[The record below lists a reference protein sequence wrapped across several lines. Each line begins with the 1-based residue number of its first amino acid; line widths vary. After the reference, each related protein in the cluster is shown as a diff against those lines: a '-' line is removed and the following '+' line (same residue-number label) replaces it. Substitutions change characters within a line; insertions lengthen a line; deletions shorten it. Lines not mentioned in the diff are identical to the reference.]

1 MQKDKQLTPKLVTA
15 IISAG
20 IMAFAGVVAETAMN
34 ITFPTLMREFGI
46 GTAAVQWLTTGYLL
60 MLAIIVPASG
70 WLKNNFSHKR
80 LFIAAEAFFITGTV
94 LCCAAPSFA
103 LLLTG
108 RIVQGL
114 GTGIALP
121 LMFNLV
127 LEEVPAQ
134 KTGFMM
140 GVACMITAMAPVVGP
155 FAGGLIITLW
165 GWRLIFGLI
174 FVFMLP
180 LLLLSL
186 IAGLLTVPAN
196 TQLKHTRFEWSNYL
210 LMAVGFALFITATAH
225 TQAGWLSA
233 AVTVPLLI
241 SAVLL
246 ALFYRRSLTSPTPV
260 INVKIFRSCRFNSGA
275 AAMVFIYFT
284 VLGLGF
290 LIPNY
295 AQLVFGADAFTAGCL
310 LLPGCILG
318 ILVTPSAGR
327 VLDRCGAA
335 LPVLG
340 GSILML
346 SSVSAMAWLTPDI
359 SNTLFAVL
367 YTFFAFGQAA
377 SIPTVTLCA
386 IRCLSADDSASGN
399 AVINTLQPLSGALGT
414 SICASIVAA
423 AQNASAGAAGTQ
435 TGTAHALVL
444 LAFLTCAILACS
456 LYMLGGRR
464 HKVLN
469 GEAY

>member
-1 MQKDKQLTPKLVTA
+1 M
-15 IISAG
+15 S
-20 IMAFAGVVAETAMN
+20 
-34 ITFPTLMREFGI
+34 
-46 GTAAVQWLTTGYLL
+46 
-60 MLAIIVPASG
+60 
-70 WLKNNFSHKR
+70 
-80 LFIAAEAFFITGTV
+80 
-94 LCCAAPSFA
+94 
-103 LLLTG
+103 
-108 RIVQGL
+108 
-114 GTGIALP
+114 
-121 LMFNLV
+121 
-127 LEEVPAQ
+127 
-134 KTGFMM
+134 
-140 GVACMITAMAPVVGP
+140 
-155 FAGGLIITLW
+155 
-165 GWRLIFGLI
+165 
-174 FVFMLP
+174 
-180 LLLLSL
+180 
-186 IAGLLTVPAN
+186 
-196 TQLKHTRFEWSNYL
+196 
-210 LMAVGFALFITATAH
+210 VGFALFITATAH

-233 AVTVPLLI
+233 AVIVPLFI

-246 ALFYRRSLTSPTPV
+246 ALFYRRSLTSLAPV
-260 INVKIFRSCRFNSGA
+260 INVKIFRSSRFNSGA
-275 AAMVFIYFT
+275 AAMFFIYFT

-346 SSVSAMAWLTPDI
+346 GSVSAMAWLTPDI

-386 IRCLSADDSASGN
+386 IRCLAADDLASGN

-423 AQNASAGAAGTQ
+423 AQNTSAGAAGTQ

-469 GEAY
+469 GEVY

>member
-1 MQKDKQLTPKLVTA
+1 MQKQLTPKLVTA

-140 GVACMITAMAPVVGP
+140 GIACMITAMAPVVGP

-165 GWRLIFGLI
+165 GWRLIF
-174 FVFMLP
+174 VFMLP

-196 TQLKHTRFEWSNYL
+196 PQLKHTRFEWSNYL

-225 TQAGWLSA
+225 TQAGWLST
-233 AVTVPLLI
+233 AVTVPLFI

-246 ALFYRRSLTSPTPV
+246 ALFYRRSLTSLTPV
-260 INVKIFRSCRFNSGA
+260 INVKIFRSSRFNSGA

-327 VLDRCGAA
+327 V
-335 LPVLG
+335 
-340 GSILML
+340 
-346 SSVSAMAWLTPDI
+346 
-359 SNTLFAVL
+359 LFAVL

-423 AQNASAGAAGTQ
+423 AQNTSAGAAGTQ

-444 LAFLTCAILACS
+444 LAVFTAVILFCN
-456 LYMLGGRR
+456 LYL
-464 HKVLN
+464 LN
-469 GEAY
+469 GKSHTVNTPNLSVQK

>member
-1 MQKDKQLTPKLVTA
+1 MQKQLTPKLVTA

-108 RIVQGL
+108 RIVQWL

-165 GWRLIFGLI
+165 GWRLIFI
-174 FVFMLP
+174 FMLP
-180 LLLLSL
+180 LLLSL

-196 TQLKHTRFEWSNYL
+196 PQLKHTHFEWSNYL

-233 AVTVPLLI
+233 AVTVPFLI
-241 SAVLL
+241 SAVLI

-260 INVKIFRSCRFNSGA
+260 INVKIFRSSRFNSGA

-346 SSVSAMAWLTPDI
+346 GSVSAMSWLTPDI
-359 SNTLFAVL
+359 NNTLFAVL

-377 SIPTVTLCA
+377 SIPSVTLCA
-386 IRCLSADDSASGN
+386 IRCLAADDSASGN

-423 AQNASAGAAGTQ
+423 AQNTSAGAAGTQ

>member
-165 GWRLIFGLI
+165 GWRLIF
-174 FVFMLP
+174 VFMLP

-196 TQLKHTRFEWSNYL
+196 PQLKHTRFEWSNYL

-233 AVTVPLLI
+233 AVTVPLFI

-260 INVKIFRSCRFNSGA
+260 INVKIFRSGRFNSGA

-327 VLDRCGAA
+327 VLDHCGAA

-346 SSVSAMAWLTPDI
+346 GSVSAMAWLTPDI

-377 SIPTVTLCA
+377 SIPTVTLCT

-423 AQNASAGAAGTQ
+423 AQNTSAGAAGTQ

-444 LAFLTCAILACS
+444 LAVFTAVILFCN
-456 LYMLGGRR
+456 LYL
-464 HKVLN
+464 LN
-469 GEAY
+469 GKSHTVNTPNLFVSF

>member
-1 MQKDKQLTPKLVTA
+1 
-15 IISAG
+15 
-20 IMAFAGVVAETAMN
+20 
-34 ITFPTLMREFGI
+34 
-46 GTAAVQWLTTGYLL
+46 
-60 MLAIIVPASG
+60 
-70 WLKNNFSHKR
+70 
-80 LFIAAEAFFITGTV
+80 
-94 LCCAAPSFA
+94 
-103 LLLTG
+103 
-108 RIVQGL
+108 
-114 GTGIALP
+114 
-121 LMFNLV
+121 
-127 LEEVPAQ
+127 
-134 KTGFMM
+134 
-140 GVACMITAMAPVVGP
+140 
-155 FAGGLIITLW
+155 
-165 GWRLIFGLI
+165 
-174 FVFMLP
+174 
-180 LLLLSL
+180 
-186 IAGLLTVPAN
+186 
-196 TQLKHTRFEWSNYL
+196 
-210 LMAVGFALFITATAH
+210 MAVGFALFITATAH
-225 TQAGWLSA
+225 TQAGWLST

-246 ALFYRRSLTSPTPV
+246 ALFYRRSLTSLTPV
-260 INVKIFRSCRFNSGA
+260 INVKIFRSSRFNSGA

-346 SSVSAMAWLTPDI
+346 GSVSAMAWLTPDI

-377 SIPTVTLCA
+377 SIPTITLCA
-386 IRCLSADDSASGN
+386 IRCLAADDSASGN

-423 AQNASAGAAGTQ
+423 AQNTSAGAAGTQ

-444 LAFLTCAILACS
+444 LAAFTAVILFCN
-456 LYMLGGRR
+456 LYL
-464 HKVLN
+464 LN
-469 GEAY
+469 GKSHTVNTPNLSVQK

>member
-1 MQKDKQLTPKLVTA
+1 MKKQLTPKLVTA

-165 GWRLIFGLI
+165 GWRLIF
-174 FVFMLP
+174 VFMLP

-196 TQLKHTRFEWSNYL
+196 PQLKHTRFEWSNYF

-225 TQAGWLSA
+225 TQAGWLSS

-246 ALFYRRSLTSPTPV
+246 ALFYRRSLTSLTPV
-260 INVKIFRSCRFNSGA
+260 INVKIFRSSRFNSGA
-275 AAMVFIYFT
+275 AAMVLIYFT

-335 LPVLG
+335 LPVL
-340 GSILML
+340 LML
-346 SSVSAMAWLTPDI
+346 GSVSAMAWLTPDI

-414 SICASIVAA
+414 SICASIVTA
-423 AQNASAGAAGTQ
+423 AQNASAGATGTQ

-444 LAFLTCAILACS
+444 LAFLTCAIFACS

-469 GEAY
+469 SEAY

>member
-1 MQKDKQLTPKLVTA
+1 M
-15 IISAG
+15 
-20 IMAFAGVVAETAMN
+20 
-34 ITFPTLMREFGI
+34 
-46 GTAAVQWLTTGYLL
+46 
-60 MLAIIVPASG
+60 
-70 WLKNNFSHKR
+70 
-80 LFIAAEAFFITGTV
+80 
-94 LCCAAPSFA
+94 
-103 LLLTG
+103 
-108 RIVQGL
+108 
-114 GTGIALP
+114 
-121 LMFNLV
+121 
-127 LEEVPAQ
+127 
-134 KTGFMM
+134 
-140 GVACMITAMAPVVGP
+140 
-155 FAGGLIITLW
+155 
-165 GWRLIFGLI
+165 
-174 FVFMLP
+174 FMLP

-196 TQLKHTRFEWSNYL
+196 PQLKHTCFEWSNYL

-233 AVTVPLLI
+233 SVTVPLLI

-246 ALFYRRSLTSPTPV
+246 ALFYRRSLTSLTPV
-260 INVKIFRSCRFNSGA
+260 INVKIFRSRRFNSGA

-346 SSVSAMAWLTPDI
+346 GSVSAMAWLTPDI

-414 SICASIVAA
+414 SICASIVAT
-423 AQNASAGAAGTQ
+423 AQNTSAGASGTQ

-464 HKVLN
+464 HKVLS

>member
-1 MQKDKQLTPKLVTA
+1 MDTALIKDFFDCCREAKKILELLPPLPQGLTPRHIQ
-15 IISAG
+15 IIDTIS
-20 IMAFAGVVAETAMN
+20 
-34 ITFPTLMREFGI
+34 
-46 GTAAVQWLTTGYLL
+46 Q
-60 MLAIIVPASG
+60 
-70 WLKNNFSHKR
+70 
-80 LFIAAEAFFITGTV
+80 
-94 LCCAAPSFA
+94 
-103 LLLTG
+103 
-108 RIVQGL
+108 
-114 GTGIALP
+114 
-121 LMFNLV
+121 
-127 LEEVPAQ
+127 LEEKNGLVKISDISTALHVTRPSITRLVSELAAAGYAQ
-134 KTGFMM
+134 K
-140 GVACMITAMAPVVGP
+140 
-155 FAGGLIITLW
+155 AG
-165 GWRLIFGLI
+165 
-174 FVFMLP
+174 
-180 LLLLSL
+180 S
-186 IAGLLTVPAN
+186 
-196 TQLKHTRFEWSNYL
+196 
-210 LMAVGFALFITATAH
+210 AT
-225 TQAGWLSA
+225 
-233 AVTVPLLI
+233 
-241 SAVLL
+241 
-246 ALFYRRSLTSPTPV
+246 
-260 INVKIFRSCRFNSGA
+260 
-275 AAMVFIYFT
+275 
-284 VLGLGF
+284 
-290 LIPNY
+290 
-295 AQLVFGADAFTAGCL
+295 D
-310 LLPGCILG
+310 
-318 ILVTPSAGR
+318 GR

-346 SSVSAMAWLTPDI
+346 GSVSAMAWLTPDI

>member
-1 MQKDKQLTPKLVTA
+1 
-15 IISAG
+15 
-20 IMAFAGVVAETAMN
+20 MAFAGVVAETAMN

-94 LCCAAPSFA
+94 VLCCAAPSFA

-108 RIVQGL
+108 RIIQGL

-165 GWRLIFGLI
+165 GWRLIF
-174 FVFMLP
+174 VFMLP

-196 TQLKHTRFEWSNYL
+196 PQLKHTRFEWSNYL

-233 AVTVPLLI
+233 AVTVPLFI

-246 ALFYRRSLTSPTPV
+246 ALFYRRSFTSHTPV
-260 INVKIFRSCRFNSGA
+260 INVKIFRSSRFNSCA

-386 IRCLSADDSASGN
+386 ISCLAADDSASGN

-423 AQNASAGAAGTQ
+423 AQNTSAGAAGTQ

>member
-108 RIVQGL
+108 RIVQGI

-140 GVACMITAMAPVVGP
+140 GVACMITAMAPIVGP

-165 GWRLIFGLI
+165 GWRLI

-196 TQLKHTRFEWSNYL
+196 PQLKHTRFEWSNYL

-246 ALFYRRSLTSPTPV
+246 ALFYRRSLTSLTPV
-260 INVKIFRSCRFNSGA
+260 INVKIFRSSRFNS
-275 AAMVFIYFT
+275 
-284 VLGLGF
+284 
-290 LIPNY
+290 
-295 AQLVFGADAFTAGCL
+295 GADAFTAGCL

-346 SSVSAMAWLTPDI
+346 GAVSAMAWLTPDI

-386 IRCLSADDSASGN
+386 IRCLAADDSASGN

>member
-103 LLLTG
+103 LLLAG

-140 GVACMITAMAPVVGP
+140 GIACMITAMAPVVGP

-165 GWRLIFGLI
+165 GWRLIF
-174 FVFMLP
+174 VFMLP
-180 LLLLSL
+180 LLLSL
-186 IAGLLTVPAN
+186 ITGLLTVPAN
-196 TQLKHTRFEWSNYL
+196 PQLKHTRFEWSNYF

-225 TQAGWLSA
+225 TQAGWLST
-233 AVTVPLLI
+233 AVTIPLLI

-246 ALFYRRSLTSPTPV
+246 SLFYRRSLTSPTPV
-260 INVKIFRSCRFNSGA
+260 INVKIFRSSRFNSGA

-346 SSVSAMAWLTPDI
+346 GSVSAMAWLTPDI
-359 SNTLFAVL
+359 NNTLFAVL

-399 AVINTLQPLSGALGT
+399 AVINTLQPLSGALVT
-414 SICASIVAA
+414 SICAIIVAA
-423 AQNASAGAAGTQ
+423 AQNTSAGSAGTQ

-444 LAFLTCAILACS
+444 LAFLTCVILACS

>member
-80 LFIAAEAFFITGTV
+80 LFIAAEAFFTTGTM

-114 GTGIALP
+114 GTG
-121 LMFNLV
+121 V

-155 FAGGLIITLW
+155 FAGGLVITLW
-165 GWRLIFGLI
+165 GWRLI

-196 TQLKHTRFEWSNYL
+196 PQLKHTRFEWSNYF

-260 INVKIFRSCRFNSGA
+260 INVKIFRSSRFNSGA

-327 VLDRCGAA
+327 VLDRCGAE

-346 SSVSAMAWLTPDI
+346 GSVSAMAWLAPDI

-377 SIPTVTLCA
+377 SIPTVTLC
-386 IRCLSADDSASGN
+386 N

-423 AQNASAGAAGTQ
+423 AQNTSAGAAGTQ

>member
-1 MQKDKQLTPKLVTA
+1 
-15 IISAG
+15 
-20 IMAFAGVVAETAMN
+20 
-34 ITFPTLMREFGI
+34 
-46 GTAAVQWLTTGYLL
+46 
-60 MLAIIVPASG
+60 
-70 WLKNNFSHKR
+70 
-80 LFIAAEAFFITGTV
+80 
-94 LCCAAPSFA
+94 
-103 LLLTG
+103 
-108 RIVQGL
+108 
-114 GTGIALP
+114 
-121 LMFNLV
+121 
-127 LEEVPAQ
+127 
-134 KTGFMM
+134 
-140 GVACMITAMAPVVGP
+140 
-155 FAGGLIITLW
+155 
-165 GWRLIFGLI
+165 
-174 FVFMLP
+174 
-180 LLLLSL
+180 
-186 IAGLLTVPAN
+186 
-196 TQLKHTRFEWSNYL
+196 
-210 LMAVGFALFITATAH
+210 
-225 TQAGWLSA
+225 
-233 AVTVPLLI
+233 
-241 SAVLL
+241 
-246 ALFYRRSLTSPTPV
+246 
-260 INVKIFRSCRFNSGA
+260 
-275 AAMVFIYFT
+275 MVFIYFT

-340 GSILML
+340 GSVLML

>member
-1 MQKDKQLTPKLVTA
+1 MQKDKQLTPKLITA

-103 LLLTG
+103 LLL
-108 RIVQGL
+108 
-114 GTGIALP
+114 
-121 LMFNLV
+121 
-127 LEEVPAQ
+127 
-134 KTGFMM
+134 
-140 GVACMITAMAPVVGP
+140 
-155 FAGGLIITLW
+155 
-165 GWRLIFGLI
+165 
-174 FVFMLP
+174 
-180 LLLLSL
+180 SL

-196 TQLKHTRFEWSNYL
+196 PQLKHTRFEWSNYL

-246 ALFYRRSLTSPTPV
+246 ALFYRRSLTSFTPV
-260 INVKIFRSCRFNSGA
+260 INVKIFRSSRFNSGA

-295 AQLVFGADAFTAGCL
+295 AQLVFGADSFTAGCL

-346 SSVSAMAWLTPDI
+346 GSVSAMAWLTPDI

-377 SIPTVTLCA
+377 SIPTITLCA
-386 IRCLSADDSASGN
+386 IRCLSANDSASGN

-423 AQNASAGAAGTQ
+423 AQNTSAGAAGTQ

-444 LAFLTCAILACS
+444 LAAFTAVILFCN
-456 LYMLGGRR
+456 LYL
-464 HKVLN
+464 LN
-469 GEAY
+469 GKSHTVNTQNLSVQK

>member
-20 IMAFAGVVAETAMN
+20 IMTFAGVVAETAMN

-165 GWRLIFGLI
+165 GWRLIF
-174 FVFMLP
+174 VFMLP

-196 TQLKHTRFEWSNYL
+196 PKLKHTRFEWSNYL

-233 AVTVPLLI
+233 A
-241 SAVLL
+241 LL
-246 ALFYRRSLTSPTPV
+246 ALFYRRSLTSLTPV
-260 INVKIFRSCRFNSGA
+260 INVKIFRSSRFNSGA

-335 LPVLG
+335 APVLG

-346 SSVSAMAWLTPDI
+346 GSVSAMAWLTPDI

-377 SIPTVTLCA
+377 SIPTVTLCV
-386 IRCLSADDSASGN
+386 IRCLAADDSASGN

-423 AQNASAGAAGTQ
+423 AQNTSAGAAGTQ

-444 LAFLTCAILACS
+444 LAFLTFAILACS

>member
-1 MQKDKQLTPKLVTA
+1 MQKDKQLTPKLITA

-108 RIVQGL
+108 RIVQGI

-165 GWRLIFGLI
+165 GWRLIF
-174 FVFMLP
+174 VFMLP

-186 IAGLLTVPAN
+186 IGGLLTVPAN
-196 TQLKHTRFEWSNYL
+196 PQLKHTRFEWSNYL

-246 ALFYRRSLTSPTPV
+246 ALFYRRSLTSLTPV
-260 INVKIFRSCRFNSGA
+260 INVKIFRSSRFNSGA

-310 LLPGCILG
+310 LLLG

-346 SSVSAMAWLTPDI
+346 GSVSAMAWLTPDI

-423 AQNASAGAAGTQ
+423 AQNTSAGAAGTQ

-444 LAFLTCAILACS
+444 LAFLTFAILACS